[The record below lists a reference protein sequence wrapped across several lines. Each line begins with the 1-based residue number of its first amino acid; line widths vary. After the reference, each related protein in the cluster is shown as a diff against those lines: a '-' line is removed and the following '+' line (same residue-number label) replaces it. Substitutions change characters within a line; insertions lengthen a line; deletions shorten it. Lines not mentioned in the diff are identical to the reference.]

1 METDIKSAVNTKGKE
16 KDRSFPDEE
25 ISLLYVEATKFGLQ
39 IYIEWKYGWECVA
52 REWSLEILTNIFM

>member
-25 ISLLYVEATKFGLQ
+25 ISLLYVEATKFGLR
-39 IYIEWKYGWECVA
+39 ILSKARWE
-52 REWSLEILTNIFM
+52 

>member
-25 ISLLYVEATKFGLQ
+25 ISPLYVEATKFGLR
-39 IYIEWKYGWECVA
+39 ILSKARWE
-52 REWSLEILTNIFM
+52 